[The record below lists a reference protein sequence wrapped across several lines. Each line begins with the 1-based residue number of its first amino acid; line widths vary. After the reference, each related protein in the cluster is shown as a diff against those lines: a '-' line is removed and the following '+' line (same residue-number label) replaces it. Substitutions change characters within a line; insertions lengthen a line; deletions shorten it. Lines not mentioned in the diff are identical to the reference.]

1 MKAGQVIATLNTHD
15 RLKAALDQAQQQV
28 LVAQAKLD
36 QIKAGAKAG
45 DINAQ
50 AARFRQNQAELE
62 GQVATQQATI
72 AQLKAKLEGDYSA
85 QSATVSRVKA
95 QLENAKIECKRYES
109 LSQGGA
115 VSASQRDSVCLTQTT
130 TQESLREAEASLNQI
145 SSTGQENVNEAIANL
160 NRTVKTLQDQISEN
174 RSLLNSVE
182 EVRPVDVQVAQAE
195 LQQASAAEKQAEAE
209 YEQSLI
215 QAPKDAQ
222 ILKIYA
228 RPGELVGSD
237 GIADIGQTDQMY
249 ARAEVYETDINRVKI
264 GQTVTVRAS
273 NIVGELHGVVEE
285 VGLQIGRKNVLGT
298 DPVADADSRV
308 VDVKIRLLPTDS
320 QQVAGLSNLEVDVVI
335 DTAHN

>member
-1 MKAGQVIATLNTHD
+1 M
-15 RLKAALDQAQQQV
+15 
-28 LVAQAKLD
+28 
-36 QIKAGAKAG
+36 
-45 DINAQ
+45 
-50 AARFRQNQAELE
+50 
-62 GQVATQQATI
+62 
-72 AQLKAKLEGDYSA
+72 
-85 QSATVSRVKA
+85 
-95 QLENAKIECKRYES
+95 
-109 LSQGGA
+109 
-115 VSASQRDSVCLTQTT
+115 
-130 TQESLREAEASLNQI
+130 QI

-174 RSLLNSVE
+174 KSLLNSVE

-195 LQQASAAEKQAEAE
+195 LQQAIAAEKQAEAE
-209 YEQSLI
+209 YEQSWI

-308 VDVKIRLLPTDS
+308 VDVKNPPPS
-320 QQVAGLSNLEVDVVI
+320 SGQPAGGRVI
-335 DTAHN
+335 ELRGRCGD

>member
-1 MKAGQVIATLNTHD
+1 M
-15 RLKAALDQAQQQV
+15 
-28 LVAQAKLD
+28 
-36 QIKAGAKAG
+36 
-45 DINAQ
+45 
-50 AARFRQNQAELE
+50 
-62 GQVATQQATI
+62 
-72 AQLKAKLEGDYSA
+72 
-85 QSATVSRVKA
+85 
-95 QLENAKIECKRYES
+95 
-109 LSQGGA
+109 
-115 VSASQRDSVCLTQTT
+115 
-130 TQESLREAEASLNQI
+130 
-145 SSTGQENVNEAIANL
+145 NEAIANL

-174 RSLLNSVE
+174 KSLLNSVE

-195 LQQASAAEKQAEAE
+195 LQQAIAAEQQAEAE

-273 NIVGELHGVVEE
+273 NIVGEFHGVVEE

-308 VDVKIRLLPTDS
+308 VDVKIRLLPADS